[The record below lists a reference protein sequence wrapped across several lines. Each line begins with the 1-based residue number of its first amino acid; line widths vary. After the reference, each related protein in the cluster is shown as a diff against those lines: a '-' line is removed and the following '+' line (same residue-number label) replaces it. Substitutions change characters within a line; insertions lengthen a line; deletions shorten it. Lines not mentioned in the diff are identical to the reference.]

1 MATVTRERELL
12 RELVALVRGE
22 CPSLL
27 NEDSGGDVRLSMA
40 IDDALASPPAEA
52 HEMEVSRHEL
62 RDDRSPNV
70 GAFLLHCLRQ
80 LRRIHPQP
88 DGEGGN
94 LLMRWRQAPPAS
106 DPPRLGCESPSNCD
120 PKLDLCTHCQART
133 APNGL
138 TPPSWITARQ
148 SDPPGLVANWR
159 PIETA
164 PKRTDVLAGWADR
177 PHWLPQVL
185 QQDDAGMWFN
195 GEESDYRPPTHWM
208 PLPASPQAET
218 KGDE

>member
-1 MATVTRERELL
+1 MSLQPPSPHETGRRDLSVLVTGATGFVGRRLTARLA
-12 RELVALVRGE
+12 V
-22 CPSLL
+22 
-27 NEDSGGDVRLSMA
+27 SGHRVGAVA
-40 IDDALASPPAEA
+40 IDHQELPGAAERFAVDIRDLSGLETAIARFAPDRIVHLAALQVPFCRANPVLGAQVNVVGTVNIFEGARYAGIKHLAYASSVA
-52 HEMEVSRHEL
+52 VY
-62 RDDRSPNV
+62 
-70 GAFLLHCLRQ
+70 G
-80 LRRIHPQP
+80 
-88 DGEGGN
+88 
-94 LLMRWRQAPPAS
+94 
-106 DPPRLGCESPSNCD
+106 
-120 PKLDLCTHCQART
+120 
-133 APNGL
+133 
-138 TPPSWITARQ
+138 PPS
-148 SDPPGLVANWR
+148 DYPPGLVANWR

>member
-1 MATVTRERELL
+1 MSGVMTRERE
-12 RELVALVRGE
+12 ELIEELKRA
-22 CPSLL
+22 
-27 NEDSGGDVRLSMA
+27 SMA
-40 IDDALASPPAEA
+40 VFAGFEYEVAKDLSRLYREAAAALA
-52 HEMEVSRHEL
+52 
-62 RDDRSPNV
+62 
-70 GAFLLHCLRQ
+70 
-80 LRRIHPQP
+80 
-88 DGEGGN
+88 
-94 LLMRWRQAPPAS
+94 APPA
-106 DPPRLGCESPSNCD
+106 
-120 PKLDLCTHCQART
+120 
-133 APNGL
+133 
-138 TPPSWITARQ
+138 